1 MYICIWLYTIIQYKS
16 LIIKPAE
23 SYLIDFI
30 TSKLVILTS
39 DVFHF
44 MMAAF
49 DQFLSQNQTLCP

>member
-1 MYICIWLYTIIQYKS
+1 MIVHYLQYKS

-23 SYLIDFI
+23 WYLIDFI

-39 DVFHF
+39 DVFHY